1 MNEIKKCSISG
12 VAFTFEKVAYNR
24 LNEYIDS
31 LKRAYK
37 NSAESDEI
45 IADIEARIAE
55 LILSAQSD
63 QQQVD
68 SLPLVENI
76 IAQLGSAEDISGNDE
91 IVEPTTSTRIT
102 RRLYRDMD
110 NSKLGGV
117 CAGIGKYFNI
127 DPVWARLAI
136 FAPLL
141 LVPIGGI
148 SYRIDWLSNLGSNL
162 FGIML
167 VVYLILWFVIPVA
180 KTARQKLEMEGE
192 PVTAKAIADRSDSA
206 TDEQRAKS
214 NLASFVAGVG
224 RIGLVLLKAFVVLLL
239 FPLFAICTALIFTII
254 AGVSG
259 LGAELLQFGNLGSLA
274 DIASSFGS
282 TLPTL
287 TIIAIII
294 PIVTIIYLFVVLV
307 IGRKPKWW
315 ILLTAFIVWIALL
328 IGIFSSAIDFV
339 TSGNIDEV
347 ERIMKQDWDD
357 RALEEELDSLQYQ
370 QLINDPNA
378 TEI

>member
-1 MNEIKKCSISG
+1 MNKIKKCSISG
-12 VAFTFEKVAYNR
+12 VAFIFEEVAYNR
-24 LNEYIDS
+24 LNNYIAS
-31 LKRAYK
+31 LKRAYT
-37 NSAESDEI
+37 NSAECDEI

-63 QQQVD
+63 QQQVVC
-68 SLPLVENI
+68 LPLIENI
-76 IAQLGSAEDISGNDE
+76 IAQLGTAEDISGDDE
-91 IVEPTTSTRIT
+91 PAAPTTDTRIT
-102 RRLYRDMD
+102 RRLYRDLD

-117 CAGIGKYFNI
+117 CAGIGKYFGI

-136 FAPLL
+136 FAPLIL
-141 LVPIGGI
+141 LPISGI
-148 SYRIDWLSNLGSNL
+148 SSKLYWMDNLGGNL

-214 NLASFVAGVG
+214 SLASFIAGIG
-224 RIGLVLLKAFVVLLL
+224 RVGLVLIKAFVVLLL
-239 FPLFAICTALIFTII
+239 FPLFALWLMLIFITV

-259 LGAELLQFGNLGSLA
+259 LGAELLQFGNLGSFA
-274 DIASSFGS
+274 DFASNFGS
-282 TLPTL
+282 AMPILTLFAVL
-287 TIIAIII
+287 V
-294 PIVTIIYLFVVLV
+294 PIVTIIYLFTTLV
-307 IGRKPKWW
+307 IGRRPRWW
-315 ILLTAFIVWIALL
+315 VLLCAFIVWIALL
-328 IGIFSSAIDFV
+328 IGIFSSAVRVI
-339 TSGNIDEV
+339 TNGNIDEV
-347 ERIMKQDWDD
+347 ERIMKQDWDEHSLD
-357 RALEEELDSLQYQ
+357 EPLDSLQYQ

>member
-63 QQQVD
+63 QQQVVC
-68 SLPLVENI
+68 LPLVENI

-148 SYRIDWLSNLGSNL
+148 SYRIDWLSNLGGNL

-378 TEI
+378 DEI

>member
-1 MNEIKKCSISG
+1 MNKIKKCSISG
-12 VAFTFEKVAYNR
+12 VAFIFEEVAYNR
-24 LNEYIDS
+24 LNNYIDS
-31 LKRAYK
+31 LKRAYT
-37 NSAESDEI
+37 NSAECDEI

-63 QQQVD
+63 QQQVVC
-68 SLPLVENI
+68 LPLIENI
-76 IAQLGSAEDISGNDE
+76 IAQLGTAEDISGDDE
-91 IVEPTTSTRIT
+91 PAAPTTDTRIT
-102 RRLYRDMD
+102 RRLYRDLD

-117 CAGIGKYFNI
+117 CAGIGKYFGI

-136 FAPLL
+136 FAPLIL
-141 LVPIGGI
+141 LPISGI
-148 SYRIDWLSNLGSNL
+148 SSKLYWLDNLGGNL

-214 NLASFVAGVG
+214 SLASFIAGIG
-224 RIGLVLLKAFVVLLL
+224 RVGLVLIKAFVVLLL
-239 FPLFAICTALIFTII
+239 FPLFALCLMLIFITV

-259 LGAELLQFGNLGSLA
+259 LGAELLQFGNLGSFA
-274 DIASSFGS
+274 DFASNFGS
-282 TLPTL
+282 AMPILTLFAVL
-287 TIIAIII
+287 V
-294 PIVTIIYLFVVLV
+294 PIVTIIYLFTTLV
-307 IGRKPKWW
+307 IGRRPRWW
-315 ILLTAFIVWIALL
+315 VLLCAFIVWIALL
-328 IGIFSSAIDFV
+328 IGIFSSAVRVI
-339 TSGNIDEV
+339 TNGNIDEV
-347 ERIMKQDWDD
+347 ERIMKQDWDEHSLD
-357 RALEEELDSLQYQ
+357 EPLDSLQYQ

>member
-1 MNEIKKCSISG
+1 MNKIKKCSISG
-12 VAFTFEKVAYNR
+12 VAFIFEEVAYNR
-24 LNEYIDS
+24 LNNYIDS
-31 LKRAYK
+31 LKRAYT
-37 NSAESDEI
+37 NSAECDEI

-63 QQQVD
+63 QQQIVC
-68 SLPLVENI
+68 LPLIENI
-76 IAQLGSAEDISGNDE
+76 IAQLGTAEDISGDDE
-91 IVEPTTSTRIT
+91 PAAPTTDTRIT
-102 RRLYRDMD
+102 RRLYRDLD

-117 CAGIGKYFNI
+117 CAGIGKYFGI

-136 FAPLL
+136 FAPLIL
-141 LVPIGGI
+141 LPISGI
-148 SYRIDWLSNLGSNL
+148 SSKLYWMDNLGGNL

-214 NLASFVAGVG
+214 SLASFIAGIG
-224 RIGLVLLKAFVVLLL
+224 RVGLVLIKAFVVLLL
-239 FPLFAICTALIFTII
+239 FPLFALCLMLIFITV

-259 LGAELLQFGNLGSLA
+259 LGAELLQFGNLGSFA
-274 DIASSFGS
+274 DFASNFGS
-282 TLPTL
+282 AMPILTLFAVL
-287 TIIAIII
+287 V
-294 PIVTIIYLFVVLV
+294 PIVTIIYLFTTLV
-307 IGRKPKWW
+307 IGRRPRWW
-315 ILLTAFIVWIALL
+315 VLLCAFIVWIALL
-328 IGIFSSAIDFV
+328 IGIFSSAVRVI
-339 TSGNIDEV
+339 TNGNIDEV
-347 ERIMKQDWDD
+347 ERIMKQDWDEHSLD
-357 RALEEELDSLQYQ
+357 EPLDSLQYQ